1 MVRRDLQIK
10 FPIELKRRT
19 KLRRGMSSPNFN
31 SINIAMPE
39 VAIFYIP
46 WLSGN
51 KLNGIGP
58 EALVEYDTGYSMS
71 ARKRN
76 DSWNESTAVE
86 VMKEMYAYCE
96 VLITYLLYKSKRY
109 Q

>member
-1 MVRRDLQIK
+1 VRRDLQIK
-10 FPIELKRRT
+10 FPIELKCRT
-19 KLRRGMSSPNFN
+19 KLRRGMSSLDFN
-31 SINIAMPE
+31 SINTAMPE
-39 VAIFYIP
+39 VAVLYIP

-51 KLNGIGP
+51 KLNGIGA
-58 EALVEYDTGYSMS
+58 EALVEYNSGYSMS

-76 DSWNESTAVE
+76 DSCNESTAVE
-86 VMKEMYAYCE
+86 AMKEMYAYCE